1 VQSRVRTSFQPRD
14 GDVTTKSRFSAEIHA
29 FLILRPRAGCVTV
42 YAREQA
48 TAVIRANEI
57 NDLEIFLPGTTRAK
71 CRRDLLGGGFSM
83 PQLVTQTKP
92 GDKTS
97 AVVPSVI
104 PNREKALKILSK
116 SIYKEM
122 RQNGYEPKQIV
133 ALATELISLVTSD
146 IKEDSRLD

>member
-1 VQSRVRTSFQPRD
+1 
-14 GDVTTKSRFSAEIHA
+14 
-29 FLILRPRAGCVTV
+29 
-42 YAREQA
+42 
-48 TAVIRANEI
+48 
-57 NDLEIFLPGTTRAK
+57 
-71 CRRDLLGGGFSM
+71 M
-83 PQLVTQTKP
+83 PQVVTQMKSGSSNAP
-92 GDKTS
+92 AAVSS
-97 AVVPSVI
+97 ASATI

>member
-1 VQSRVRTSFQPRD
+1 
-14 GDVTTKSRFSAEIHA
+14 
-29 FLILRPRAGCVTV
+29 
-42 YAREQA
+42 
-48 TAVIRANEI
+48 
-57 NDLEIFLPGTTRAK
+57 
-71 CRRDLLGGGFSM
+71 M
-83 PQLVTQTKP
+83 PQAITQLKSGSPTTAP
-92 GDKTS
+92 ATMSPASS
-97 AVVPSVI
+97 AM